1 MKNCSVSTIMGT
13 INIKSPKLGF
23 LFAHVD
29 NTKNDVLLPTFYPL
43 SSTASYSFPVGTY
56 SLNGALFSN
65 GKTIVE
71 EGDGNVGIPANT
83 AMDIGIPKYSTLC
96 KPSTSPS
103 YGSLNSLI
111 AINYDDYEFLEDFT
125 ASTNATG
132 LNFGNTP
139 DGYKNSGNAMNAI
152 KHFAKI
158 NDLMA
163 AGSEIVLNINDDDFA
178 ERNVAGTKNFLNC
191 LNVSGNVETFIRK
204 MIQHDKTYW
213 KGLSTNMIIWT
224 SSSGCTSDFGKFNPK
239 LTFNN
244 SSTVTLS
251 QSNQDFATYDID
263 TDTFTAI
270 D

>member
-1 MKNCSVSTIMGT
+1 MKNCSVTKIMGN
-13 INIKSPKLGF
+13 IDIKSPKLGF
-23 LFAHVD
+23 LLAHVN
-29 NTKNDVLLPTFYPL
+29 NTTDSMKLPTFYPL
-43 SSTASYSFPVGTY
+43 SSTPSYSFPVGTY
-56 SLNGALFSN
+56 SLNGELFSN

-83 AMDIGIPKYSTLC
+83 SMDIGIPKYSTLM
-96 KPSTSPS
+96 KPSLSPS
-103 YGSLNSLI
+103 FGSNNSMV

-125 ASTNATG
+125 ASTNVTG
-132 LNFGNTP
+132 LVFGNTP
-139 DGYKNSGNAMNAI
+139 DGYKNSGNAMNVI
-152 KHFAKI
+152 KHFAKLDHI
-158 NDLMA
+158 YSPY
-163 AGSEIVLNINDDDFA
+163 SEIVLDINDDDFA

-213 KGLSTNMIIWT
+213 KGLSNNMLIWT
-224 SSSGCTSDFGKFNPK
+224 GGSGCTSDFGKLNPK

-263 TDTFTAI
+263 SDTFTAI